1 MAFKD
6 RFQAFT
12 QRSRVVLLGTLAALV
27 VIWVLFFDSHSIL
40 TRIQLMA
47 QRSELKADNEILKAR
62 VAELE
67 EKLGRPLTAWDIE
80 ELARE
85 EYGMSRDGET
95 VYPLIEE

>member
-1 MAFKD
+1 MAFKE
-6 RFQAFT
+6 RFQAFLN
-12 QRSRVVLLGTLAALV
+12 RSRMVLLGTVAALV

-47 QRSELKADNEILKAR
+47 ERSELQADNEVRKAR

-67 EKLGRPLTAWDIE
+67 AKLGRPLTDWDIE

-85 EYGMSRDGET
+85 EYGMSREGET
-95 VYPLIEE
+95 VYPVVEE

>member
-1 MAFKD
+1 MAFKE
-6 RFQAFT
+6 RISAFV
-12 QRSRVVLLGTLAALV
+12 QRSRIILLGTVAALV

-47 QRSELKADNEILKAR
+47 DRSELQADNEILKAR

-67 EKLGRPLTAWDIE
+67 AKLGRPLTEWDIE

-85 EYGMSRDGET
+85 DYGMSRDGET
-95 VYPLIEE
+95 VYPVVEE